1 MAVIALSNQSTIWAS
16 LRRVGQQGVIDVMGG
31 LSWFLKVSVISLLK
45 VPRGLLALDRKR
57 GQILSWEKEG
67 SVWKP

>member
-1 MAVIALSNQSTIWAS
+1 MAVIALSIESTIRAS
-16 LRRVGQQGVIDVMGG
+16 LRRVGQQGVIDGMGG
-31 LSWFLKVSVISLLK
+31 LSRVLKASVVSLLK
-45 VPRGLLALDRKR
+45 VPRGLLALNRKR